1 MKKNY
6 PLYLMILVCWLLSS
20 QAFGQGRTITGVVS
34 DQNGLVV
41 PGVTVIIKGSS
52 IGTVTD
58 ANGRFKLVN
67 VNEDAVLI
75 FSAIGLQTQEV
86 KVGTKNQLMITLI
99 DAPSLD
105 EVVVTGYSVSSRRG
119 KRRRSA
125 RGSASSTTAGEK
137 SPKTKPADDAPKQG
151 GLITAG
157 EWNDLDHWKYWKKL
171 TRRGSVSKMCRYWK
185 YYPKRRVAI
194 QLQNPDKR
202 PLVDI
207 LVAIRLDDVVV
218 WETRTDNF
226 GRAELWIQPNKRRR
240 VRAASKYMLWIN
252 QQAHSPIKTFR
263 KKVQIITLNGIAP
276 KATHHLDIAFVVDAT
291 GSMSDELRYLKTE
304 LNDVIDKAAATHPEI
319 TIRTSAVF
327 YRDKGDEYVSRVSS
341 FDDEATN
348 TIHFIQQQSA
358 GGGGDYPEAVDEA
371 LDKAIHTLQWSKSA
385 KNRLLFLLLDAP
397 PHHKKKYMKKVHR
410 LTQTAARKGIKIIPI
425 TASGIDKNT
434 EFLMRF
440 MAIVTNSTYVFI
452 TDDSGIGNKH
462 LKPTVGDYKVEYLN
476 DLLTRLI
483 CKYLK

>member
-6 PLYLMILVCWLLSS
+6 PLHLMILVCWLLSY
-20 QAFGQGRTITGVVS
+20 QAFGQGRTITGKVS
-34 DQNGLVV
+34 DQNGLAV

-105 EVVVTGYSVSSRRG
+105 EVVVTGYLVSSRRG
-119 KRRRSA
+119 KR

-202 PLVDI
+202 PLVDVP
-207 LVAIRLDDVVV
+207 VAIKLDDVVV

-226 GRAELWIQPNKRRR
+226 GRAELWIQPNERRR
-240 VRAASKYMLWIN
+240 VRAASKYTLWIN
-252 QQAHSPIKTFR
+252 LRAHSRVKNSR
-263 KKVQIITLNGIAP
+263 YNVQIITLNDIEP
-276 KATHHLDIAFVVDAT
+276 KATNHLDIAFVVDAT

-327 YRDKGDEYVSRVSS
+327 YRDKGDDYVSRVSL

-371 LDKAIHTLQWSKSA
+371 LDDAFNTLKWSKSA

-397 PHHKKKYMKKVHR
+397 PHYSQEYVKKIHQ

-425 TASGIDKNT
+425 TASGIDKAT

-440 MAIVTNSTYVFI
+440 MAIVTNGTYVFI